1 MLGIPARRIWF
12 GQSAGEKPF
21 PFRPQLDQK
30 KKEPRRRDA
39 GGGDRPRSVA
49 RIPEDDV
56 GGAVVGRGLALD
68 QAAAEPVG
76 AEFGSADLEVDV
88 GLAARLRD
96 LAPAGADLVALTGVD
111 PVIGRLVAG
120 PVDRDDGERRG
131 DVEGLEGA
139 GIDAVVEL
147 GERAE
152 RDSHNASP
160 WVVSRGP
167 SPAMSRARRPHRAP
181 PSPRAS
187 ARAAEATRR
196 TWEAGKFAAQRPRG
210 GGLALR
216 GNFSG
221 PPGWGRRPRAPALE
235 RHAGTGLRKNPN
247 EVTDWLMHGSS
258 CTRASIGAA
267 SGASNF
273 TRGSGEFIS
282 AGSEATDSRIFDR
295 CG

>member
-1 MLGIPARRIWF
+1 MPA
-12 GQSAGEKPF
+12 GH
-21 PFRPQLDQK
+21 
-30 KKEPRRRDA
+30 
-39 GGGDRPRSVA
+39 RPRSVA

-76 AEFGSADLEVDV
+76 AEFGGTDLEVDV
-88 GLAARLRD
+88 GLAARFRD

-187 ARAAEATRR
+187 ARAAKAPRR
-196 TWEAGKFAAQRPRG
+196 TWEGGKICSAAAARRRARPPGKFFRR
-210 GGLALR
+210 
-216 GNFSG
+216 
-221 PPGWGRRPRAPALE
+221 PGWGRRPRDPALE
-235 RHAGTGLRKNPN
+235 RHAGTGLRKNPS
-247 EVTDWLMHGSS
+247 EAAAWLMHGSS

-282 AGSEATDSRIFDR
+282 AGSAATDSRIFDR